1 MGKVRADV
9 VHVSKPGDRWS
20 AKRKIHSANPKAVA
34 AHNKRV
40 GEVLHAYNTAQ
51 ASFYQLFLT
60 VAGDGNSRL
69 AIDLWN
75 SHGSDYSRRNLLRIF
90 TNNTVQRRLICKSIL
105 WSISAMDKL
114 SEHRNDA
121 VHADMI
127 WYYDQM
133 APGWL
138 ASEKRRIRMESAP
151 LEKTWLKLRGDFA
164 VISNYV
170 LDLNLTLWSNESRP
184 LSKRPK
190 LRLT

>member
-20 AKRKIHSANPKAVA
+20 AKRKIHSASPRALA
-34 AHNKRV
+34 SHNKRV

-60 VAGDGNSRL
+60 VAGDGNSCL

-75 SHGSDYSRRNLLRIF
+75 SQGSDYNRRNLLRIF
-90 TNNTVQRRLICKSIL
+90 VGNKIQRRLICKSIL
-105 WSISAMDKL
+105 WSISSMDKL
-114 SEHRNDA
+114 STHRNDA

-138 ASEKRRIRMESAP
+138 ADDKRRSRMESVP
-151 LEKTWLKLRGDFA
+151 LEKNWLKLRGDLA
-164 VISNYV
+164 AISNYV
-170 LDLNLTLWSNESRP
+170 QDLNLTLWIDESRP
-184 LSKRPK
+184 LSKRPG
-190 LRLT
+190 